1 MYNQLPSPAL
11 LVIGW
16 GISDYPL
23 SKRIGYMLSP
33 TIENHIPHINIVL
46 VHTGPALLLLIGWCV
61 GDHPLPLHLL
71 PVRLRLLQHVHHV
84 VVDGGVLLLRGEEV
98 IEKERLQH
106 RDGSHCKTRVIDLNR
121 KSGSTKSNDCHL
133 LLAKISRLSEHV
145 GQLGSIGK
153 WRPE

>member
-1 MYNQLPSPAL
+1 MYNELPSPAL

-23 SKRIGYMLSP
+23 HKRIGYMLSP

-46 VHTGPALLLLIGWCV
+46 VHTRPALLLLIGWCV

-106 RDGSHCKTRVIDLNR
+106 RDGSHCKTRVIHLDR
-121 KSGSTKSNDCHL
+121 K
-133 LLAKISRLSEHV
+133 LSC
-145 GQLGSIGK
+145 
-153 WRPE
+153 P